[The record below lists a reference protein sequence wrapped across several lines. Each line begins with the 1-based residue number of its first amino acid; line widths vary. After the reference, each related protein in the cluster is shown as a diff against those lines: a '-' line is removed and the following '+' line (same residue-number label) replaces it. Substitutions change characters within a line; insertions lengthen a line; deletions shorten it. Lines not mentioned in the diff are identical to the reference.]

1 MSAAPRLE
9 WGRGAPPPAFHAV
22 DASDPAAPG
31 PDAEW
36 AIAFTDDGP
45 VARLATYVRRDLV
58 GAPGEAGLVGHYAAT
73 DPDAGVGLLRDATR
87 RLLAA
92 GAQRVLGPMN
102 GTTWGRYRFAID
114 EPSGE
119 TSAPPFLGEPVNPPE
134 YPAHF
139 VRAGFREGARY
150 ESRITRDISAANPR
164 AVAAEA
170 TARARGITIA
180 PIDLAR
186 FEDELRDL
194 HQFSL
199 RAFAANLYYS
209 PIGAE
214 EFAAMYRPMRALLN
228 PALVLLARE
237 AEGSLIGYAF
247 AYADPLSLEEGRP
260 HRLIVKTLAVD
271 PAWRSIGL
279 GALLVERLHVAAR
292 GAGLSAVIHALMHV
306 ANDSMKISAHTAQ
319 LFRRYALYEHP

>member
-1 MSAAPRLE
+1 
-9 WGRGAPPPAFHAV
+9 V
-22 DASDPAAPG
+22 DAADRTAPG

-36 AIAFTDDGP
+36 AVAFAGDRP

-58 GAPGEAGLVGHYAAT
+58 GAPGETGLVGHYAAT
-73 DPDAGVGLLRDATR
+73 DSDAAVELLRDATR

-92 GAQRVLGPMN
+92 GAARVLGPMN
-102 GTTWGRYRFAID
+102 GSTWGRYRFAIA

-119 TSAPPFLGEPVNPPE
+119 TSETPFLGEPVNLPE

-139 VRAGFREGARY
+139 ARAGFREAARY
-150 ESRITRDISAANPR
+150 ESRITSDIAVANPR
-164 AVAAEA
+164 AAAAEA
-170 TARARGITIA
+170 TARERGITIG

-194 HQFSL
+194 HRFSV

-209 PIGAE
+209 PIGTE
-214 EFAAMYRPMRALLN
+214 EFAAMYRPMRALLD
-228 PALVLLARE
+228 PALVLLARD
-237 AEGSLIGYAF
+237 ADARLIGYAF
-247 AYADPLSLEEGRP
+247 AYADPLSLEGGRP

-279 GALLVERLHVAAR
+279 GALLVERLHAAAR
-292 GAGLSAVIHALMHV
+292 GAGLTAVVHALMHV
-306 ANDSMKISAHTAQ
+306 ANDSVKISAHTAR
-319 LFRRYALYEHP
+319 LFRQYALYEHP